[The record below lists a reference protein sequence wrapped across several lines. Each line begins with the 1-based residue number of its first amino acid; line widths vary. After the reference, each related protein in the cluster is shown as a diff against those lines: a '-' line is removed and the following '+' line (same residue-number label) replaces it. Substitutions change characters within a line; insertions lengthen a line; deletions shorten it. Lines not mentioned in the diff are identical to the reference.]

1 MRNMMLQER
10 NCNNMR
16 TKFFLLSIACLCGLV
31 TAQATP
37 ADFGINL
44 QWELRNDSLFITSPA
59 PDEEASMGTFPE
71 GKAPWAD
78 DSLSIKAIEL
88 PDNLTTIAVSAFES
102 CKALQEVTI
111 PASVTNIYSW
121 AFRNCANLKQVTCLP
136 DTPPTIGTDIFAY
149 CADNLVICVPSIGIY
164 KDTGWGTYESQLS
177 LCSEPTAI
185 DNTHVDAAATKIIE
199 SNQLIIIRNNEKYD
213 VTGKKL

>member
-1 MRNMMLQER
+1 MKNIVLTAK
-10 NCNNMR
+10 N
-16 TKFFLLSIACLCGLV
+16 FSLLLCLCGCLA
-31 TAQATP
+31 AQAEP
-37 ADFGINL
+37 VNFGENL
-44 QWELRNDSLFITSPA
+44 QWEKVNDTLRITSPKTDSVA
-59 PDEEASMGTFPE
+59 KMTPFDT
-71 GKAPWAD
+71 PWAD